1 MTLFD
6 LLTASKAAAKAGDL
20 ERARHL
26 ADRMTPF
33 TDDEWLAF
41 DAWAKELDGLGASQ
55 CNAPADPRD
64 YIGAPRQALSFEYAI
79 AGSYDEARRMLDA
92 KKEAKRAAA
101 EKANPAKRRPK
112 GRVERAGSG
121 APRSQL
127 PPASAAESTP
137 YEKKP
142 TDESGFGCAI
152 CPDMNSNDIG
162 ATIIMRYQFIGPR
175 RSRKPADPNV
185 PYMRGQPRWARLIEP
200 LDEIVKGTREQP
212 PGWMVDAVPIAP
224 GEGRAYEVQEF
235 VGLTRTISGLR
246 RWRVMWITSGAAW
259 IVTTDT
265 STPSETPDCDGVGSI
280 VSRPGDRA
288 APPPPLEQ
296 LEETLGLD
304 PWGVALVVSGVET
317 GRQGEAIS
325 DAEMKR
331 RFEQARQALWKKVED
346 QGILPHPSR
355 AKP

>member
-1 MTLFD
+1 MACL
-6 LLTASKAAAKAGDL
+6 
-20 ERARHL
+20 R
-26 ADRMTPF
+26 
-33 TDDEWLAF
+33 
-41 DAWAKELDGLGASQ
+41 LGW
-55 CNAPADPRD
+55 
-64 YIGAPRQALSFEYAI
+64 
-79 AGSYDEARRMLDA
+79 
-92 KKEAKRAAA
+92 K
-101 EKANPAKRRPK
+101 
-112 GRVERAGSG
+112 VEVVS
-121 APRSQL
+121 
-127 PPASAAESTP
+127 
-137 YEKKP
+137 
-142 TDESGFGCAI
+142 
-152 CPDMNSNDIG
+152 
-162 ATIIMRYQFIGPR
+162 
-175 RSRKPADPNV
+175 
-185 PYMRGQPRWARLIEP
+185 
-200 LDEIVKGTREQP
+200 
-212 PGWMVDAVPIAP
+212 IAP

-246 RWRVMWITSGAAW
+246 RWRATWIASGAAW

-265 STPSETPDCDGVGSI
+265 SAPSETPDCDGVGGI

-304 PWGVALVVSGVET
+304 PWGMVLVVGGVEV